1 MQIQTTCRH
10 TKMTPS
16 LKRFLEQRLA
26 KLERF
31 ADVREAHVIL
41 ASQKYVQTAE
51 VLLKTRRKE
60 LVAREESHD
69 LVLSVDRAV
78 DRLERQLKKMREKS
92 SSRLLREATRSNGDV
107 AGAKRSAARAALG
120 RTGAGEEA
128 STAAAAPAK

>member
-10 TKMTPS
+10 TKMTPT

-51 VLLKTRRKE
+51 VLLKTRKKE
-60 LVAREESHD
+60 LVVREESHD
-69 LVLSVDRAV
+69 LVLSVD
-78 DRLERQLKKMREKS
+78 
-92 SSRLLREATRSNGDV
+92 
-107 AGAKRSAARAALG
+107 
-120 RTGAGEEA
+120 
-128 STAAAAPAK
+128 